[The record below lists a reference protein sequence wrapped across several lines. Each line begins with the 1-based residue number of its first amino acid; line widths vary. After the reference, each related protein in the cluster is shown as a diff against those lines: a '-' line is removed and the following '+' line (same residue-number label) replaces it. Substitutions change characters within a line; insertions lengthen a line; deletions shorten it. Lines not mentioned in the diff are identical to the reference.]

1 MTSPVAAQLLHNPA
15 GLTLPGRKRPD
26 FSKENGADEGART
39 LDLRFT
45 KPLLYQLSYV
55 GKKWTKTTSLQ
66 LVVFVQLLPTTS
78 DRGGP
83 TQSLNVLTVSLTWTV

>member
-1 MTSPVAAQLLHNPA
+1 MPCLC
-15 GLTLPGRKRPD
+15 
-26 FSKENGADEGART
+26 GADARART
-39 LDLRFT
+39 GDLRFT

-66 LVVFVQLLPTTS
+66 LVVFTILPTTS
-78 DRGGP
+78 GRGGP

>member
-1 MTSPVAAQLLHNPA
+1 MTSPVAAQLLHNPRWIDVA
-15 GLTLPGRKRPD
+15 RPKKPE
-26 FSKENGADEGART
+26 FSKENGADARART
-39 LDLRFT
+39 GDLRFT

>member
-1 MTSPVAAQLLHNPA
+1 MTTPVAAQLLHKPSGA
-15 GLTLPGRKRPD
+15 AVATTEKREFP
-26 FSKENGADEGART
+26 KENGADARART
-39 LDLRFT
+39 GDLRFT